1 MNLAHIT
8 SQNSVL
14 GTLLSGIYAVF
25 AYFVVIHLF
34 STKRHLRW
42 IGIENKLLEFA
53 FLLYFLGFS
62 KHEIGYYLTVE
73 SNYCEQTAL
82 CKKMLNKTHPTIV
95 DKLKNIFG
103 FVENLW
109 LEAAGE
115 GILFVVVGLPLFL
128 FAHEISYSAAPM
140 IHVRMSSQLL
150 AVFLTGVF
158 AHLVA
163 KYSGMHD
170 YFCRS
175 SCSPDPL
182 ADLSSQPQ

>member
-1 MNLAHIT
+1 MNLTHIT
-8 SQNSVL
+8 SHSGAL
-14 GTLLSGIYAVF
+14 GALASGIYATF
-25 AYFVVIHLF
+25 AYFVMINLF
-34 STKRHLRW
+34 STKMHLGW
-42 IGIENKLLEFA
+42 IGIENKWLA
-53 FLLYFLGFS
+53 FVLLLYFFGFS

-73 SNYCEQTAL
+73 SNYCEQTAI
-82 CKKMLNKTHPTIV
+82 CKKMLNKKHPTIV
-95 DKLKNIFG
+95 DKIKNIFG

-115 GILFVVVGLPLFL
+115 GIMFVVVGLPLFI
-128 FAHEISYSAAPM
+128 F
-140 IHVRMSSQLL
+140 VRPQLL
-150 AVFLTGVF
+150 AAFLTGVL

-182 ADLSSQPQ
+182 SKSSNK